1 MLRLCVWLERQ
12 CHDGKT
18 ESGPA
23 RREGG
28 RWVWGAAETGGG
40 ILFACMCLPVHV
52 WTHICIYSIV
62 LPGFIWTRHCACSPS
77 LGGGG
82 GENLANFSCCVICD
96 PESQNVGIIER
107 PRIRLITAAQN
118 VWARRRIAAARLSS
132 RTRPASPMETC
143 GVFLGAGDGGRFNE
157 PQTKEPAED
166 HLA

>member
-1 MLRLCVWLERQ
+1 MFDWSDNVMMERLKVGQ
-12 CHDGKT
+12 QG
-18 ESGPA
+18 G
-23 RREGG
+23 REGG
-28 RWVWGAAETGGG
+28 EFGALQRRVGGFCLHVCVCLCTCEPTSVSTQLCCLG
-40 ILFACMCLPVHV
+40 LFGRDIVPVLHH
-52 WTHICIYSIV
+52 W
-62 LPGFIWTRHCACSPS
+62 
-77 LGGGG
+77 GGG